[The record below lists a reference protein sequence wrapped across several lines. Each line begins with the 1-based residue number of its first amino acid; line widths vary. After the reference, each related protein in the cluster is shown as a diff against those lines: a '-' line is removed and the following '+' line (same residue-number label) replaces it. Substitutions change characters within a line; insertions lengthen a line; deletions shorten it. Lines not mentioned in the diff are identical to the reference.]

1 MNSRKVQLMLVVLG
15 ATGLSVTAIDRPA
28 QAQSASPAYYAAQ
41 LGGGSL
47 AALAG
52 GLAGT
57 LAGGLSGALLGVT
70 AELLTD
76 PFSFY
81 QELEQESEGLPR
93 IRSVDWA
100 FLGAKIGF
108 GLGVGVGAAVGV
120 ISVGAAF
127 EIAGD
132 PQGAMLGALT
142 GSLVGM
148 VLLLDSVRP
157 YFQWRWIRTAEGWRG
172 RSEFT
177 MHKLLLNPVTLAAL
191 GATISYNLGKKD
203 WVAKV
208 PISVP
213 LFALRF

>member
-1 MNSRKVQLMLVVLG
+1 MLV
-15 ATGLSVTAIDRPA
+15 
-28 QAQSASPAYYAAQ
+28 
-41 LGGGSL
+41 
-47 AALAG
+47 
-52 GLAGT
+52 
-57 LAGGLSGALLGVT
+57 GGLSGVPVGGVVGF
-70 AELLTD
+70 LD
-76 PFSFY
+76 PACR
-81 QELEQESEGLPR
+81 QETESCVGLR
-93 IRSVDWA
+93 AVDGA
-100 FLGAKIGF
+100 YLGAKLGF
-108 GLGVGVGAAVGV
+108 GLGVSVGAAVGV

-177 MHKLLLNPVTLAAL
+177 LHRLLLNPVTLAAL
-191 GATISYNLGKKD
+191 GATIGYNLGKKY